1 MWPIPEILTTV
12 ATEGTS
18 LEILSSTTKLST
30 ERMPN
35 EKKSGISFYDLLPF
49 NQIVLLHYLTDDS
62 TTVYLES
69 YPVYSYC
76 FVNRTTCDTCI
87 ILRYLIQSVWLK
99 EPHGAENKTYCLP
112 CTSVWVSKHP
122 CLKIGFVFI
131 SSPTFG
137 LALKELKLSSWTGW
151 SVFISKN

>member
-30 ERMPN
+30 ETMPN
-35 EKKSGISFYDLLPF
+35 EKKSGISLCDLLPF

-69 YPVYSYC
+69 YPLYSYC

-99 EPHGAENKTYCLP
+99 EPHGVENKTY
-112 CTSVWVSKHP
+112 V
-122 CLKIGFVFI
+122 
-131 SSPTFG
+131 
-137 LALKELKLSSWTGW
+137 
-151 SVFISKN
+151 